1 MANYWVVRHTNHIAR
16 TVSLNG
22 PGNPE
27 GATVP
32 SYMPMPERGSEVV
45 WDENTNSVI
54 SIINLAS
61 ETSNAKDW
69 ENMPGSEDGSY
80 SFRLPGKGFIGLY
93 RGLRAMFGATL
104 DACLSF
110 DGKDKKVTVR
120 AEDFNLEGP
129 KFKMRITAPPD
140 PVALPGI
147 ELALSDQVSFLLT
160 PSDATMKL
168 HLFGMFDALISEERI
183 LVTARN
189 VFTKKRVVLVDENFK
204 ERNVPNEDDTKRYN
218 LAAKLLADIRD
229 VEVHMGAL
237 DIGASDISL
246 VSSSGALLSGTETVI
261 SGGKKVSINA
271 PNVKI
276 DLGEN
281 LKPGGLQINNGFA
294 SHFRMTSS
302 GLIKM
307 YGKSVMIG
315 GTDETV
321 ANGFVTLQILFIIL
335 TYLTGLNSA
344 LMSLPPTSGYASGQQ
359 TLLSDAMMNLKDV
372 PNLRIMIGKNMWQ
385 KKAVE

>member
-32 SYMPMPERGSEVV
+32 SYLPMPERGSEVV

-61 ETSNAKDW
+61 ETSNSKDW
-69 ENMPGSEDGSY
+69 ENMPGSEDGAY
-80 SFRLPGKGFIGLY
+80 AFRLPGKGFIGLY
-93 RGLRAMFGATL
+93 RGLKAMFGATL

-110 DGKDKKVTVR
+110 DGKEKKVTVR
-120 AEDFNLEGP
+120 AEDFNMEGP
-129 KFKMRITAPPD
+129 KFKMRIVAPPD

-160 PSDATMKL
+160 PSDATLKL
-168 HLFGMFDALISEERI
+168 HLFGMFDVLISEERI

-189 VFTKKRVVLVDENFK
+189 VFTKKRIVLVDENFK
-204 ERNVPNEDDTKRYN
+204 EGDSSDADNTKRYN
-218 LAAKLLADIRD
+218 IAAKMLVDLRD

-237 DIGASDISL
+237 DIGAADISL

-281 LKPGGLQINNGFA
+281 LKPGGLQINNGLV
-294 SHFRMTSS
+294 SHLRMTSS
-302 GLIKM
+302 GLVKIF
-307 YGKSVMIG
+307 GSSLMIG
-315 GTDETV
+315 GTDEAV
-321 ANGFVTLQILFIIL
+321 ANGFVTLQILLTIL

-344 LMSLPPTSGYASGQQ
+344 LMSLPPTSGFAGGQ
-359 TLLSDAMMNLKDV
+359 TAILSKALMDLKDV
-372 PNLRIMIGKNMWQ
+372 PNLRIMIGKNVWN
-385 KKAVE
+385 KKIVG